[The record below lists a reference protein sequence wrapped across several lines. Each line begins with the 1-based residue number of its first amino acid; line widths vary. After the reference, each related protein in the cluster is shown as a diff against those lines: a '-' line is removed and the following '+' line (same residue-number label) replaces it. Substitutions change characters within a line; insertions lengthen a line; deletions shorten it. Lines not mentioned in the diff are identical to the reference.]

1 MKESSIEIKDY
12 KIYYRETVRGWAV
25 AIMPNKIR
33 IDNFHGF
40 PHIHYSLKGKH
51 QPIKTGTLTEALK
64 IVLNYLSENDELVV
78 EDLKN
83 ELG

>member
-1 MKESSIEIKDY
+1 MKESSVEIKNY
-12 KIYYRETVRGWAV
+12 KIYYRETLRGWAV

-40 PHIHYSLKGKH
+40 PHIHYSLKGEK
-51 QPIKTGTLTEALK
+51 QPIKTGTLTETLK
-64 IVLNYLSENDELVV
+64 IVLKYLSENDEIIL

-83 ELG
+83 ELE